1 MGDRRTRRVHIRRVL
16 GLGRGARHKVLPA
29 VVLLVAFAPALVSVA
44 FAALLK
50 DIESDQLIT
59 YGEYTFIIGS
69 ALALFAALIAPEA
82 LCPDRRS
89 GMLALYLAGPLDR
102 NRYLLAKGSAVY
114 LVMLAMSLGPL
125 LFMYLAFVVAGFGP
139 SASETPK
146 LLLQILASGL
156 ATGIAYAALSLAT
169 ASFTTRRAVAAVAVM
184 LLLLVPDIAV
194 RAAIESGA
202 PDALSLLGMP
212 AVVYELSYRI
222 FGEAKPG
229 DTPITRV
236 STELVL
242 AGFFMWTGLSA
253 AVCWLRY
260 RRIEAFDE
268 CSAPRRCRGR
278 FEVVRFTRRRVRRQ
292 LRDRCGRNRAA
303 RAERAGKS
311 TMLRMLCGLARPSR
325 GTVRVL
331 GRNPAADVEVA
342 GSIGLVPQQETVF
355 EPLTANRFV
364 QLTAKL
370 HGLPDPEAVAM
381 SALESVGL
389 DPADTRRLPAYSK
402 GMRQRVKVAQALVH
416 DPPVVILDEPLTG
429 LDPRQR
435 LDTIRLFQRLGAEGR
450 CVLVSSHVLDEVER
464 LGSSILMMSQGR
476 LSAAGDFHELRA
488 MMDDRPLRVRVRTD
502 RPRELAA
509 ALLETGAAVGARL
522 DGDEGLEIDT
532 NDARGL
538 ARALAPP
545 PASGRRAS
553 SRSCRSTPT

>member
-1 MGDRRTRRVHIRRVL
+1 MSSQGARLFGLGYRGYDGPRLSPRWAIVALGVFTIRRVL

-114 LVMLAMSLGPL
+114 LVMLAMSLGSL

-169 ASFTTRRAVAAVAVM
+169 ASFTTRRAVAAVAVI

-260 RRIEAFDE
+260 RRIEAF
-268 CSAPRRCRGR
+268 R
-278 FEVVRFTRRRVRRQ
+278 
-292 LRDRCGRNRAA
+292 
-303 RAERAGKS
+303 
-311 TMLRMLCGLARPSR
+311 
-325 GTVRVL
+325 
-331 GRNPAADVEVA
+331 
-342 GSIGLVPQQETVF
+342 
-355 EPLTANRFV
+355 
-364 QLTAKL
+364 
-370 HGLPDPEAVAM
+370 
-381 SALESVGL
+381 
-389 DPADTRRLPAYSK
+389 
-402 GMRQRVKVAQALVH
+402 
-416 DPPVVILDEPLTG
+416 
-429 LDPRQR
+429 
-435 LDTIRLFQRLGAEGR
+435 
-450 CVLVSSHVLDEVER
+450 
-464 LGSSILMMSQGR
+464 
-476 LSAAGDFHELRA
+476 
-488 MMDDRPLRVRVRTD
+488 
-502 RPRELAA
+502 
-509 ALLETGAAVGARL
+509 
-522 DGDEGLEIDT
+522 
-532 NDARGL
+532 
-538 ARALAPP
+538 
-545 PASGRRAS
+545 
-553 SRSCRSTPT
+553 

>member
-1 MGDRRTRRVHIRRVL
+1 MSSQGARLFGLGYRGYEGPRLSPRWAIVALGVFTIRRVL

-169 ASFTTRRAVAAVAVM
+169 ASFTTRRAVAAVAVI

-260 RRIEAFDE
+260 RRIEAF
-268 CSAPRRCRGR
+268 R
-278 FEVVRFTRRRVRRQ
+278 
-292 LRDRCGRNRAA
+292 
-303 RAERAGKS
+303 
-311 TMLRMLCGLARPSR
+311 
-325 GTVRVL
+325 
-331 GRNPAADVEVA
+331 
-342 GSIGLVPQQETVF
+342 
-355 EPLTANRFV
+355 
-364 QLTAKL
+364 
-370 HGLPDPEAVAM
+370 
-381 SALESVGL
+381 
-389 DPADTRRLPAYSK
+389 
-402 GMRQRVKVAQALVH
+402 
-416 DPPVVILDEPLTG
+416 
-429 LDPRQR
+429 
-435 LDTIRLFQRLGAEGR
+435 
-450 CVLVSSHVLDEVER
+450 
-464 LGSSILMMSQGR
+464 
-476 LSAAGDFHELRA
+476 
-488 MMDDRPLRVRVRTD
+488 
-502 RPRELAA
+502 
-509 ALLETGAAVGARL
+509 
-522 DGDEGLEIDT
+522 
-532 NDARGL
+532 
-538 ARALAPP
+538 
-545 PASGRRAS
+545 
-553 SRSCRSTPT
+553 